1 MANRLSKE
9 KAGLIASNY
18 MTNGLRKVDALLD
31 AGYSTSYANNVGLKL
46 FDNDRVKE
54 AIAKIQAKNA
64 VDGDMTIEKV
74 QEMYLEMFDLSKQ
87 NNQPSSGVSAITGIA
102 RLYGMDK
109 DASTDKQEPDK
120 ITTEELERLRE
131 LAVSMSKP
139 KLHEN
144 TA

>member
-1 MANRLSKE
+1 
-9 KAGLIASNY
+9 
-18 MTNGLRKVDALLD
+18 
-31 AGYSTSYANNVGLKL
+31 
-46 FDNDRVKE
+46 
-54 AIAKIQAKNA
+54 
-64 VDGDMTIEKV
+64 MTIEKV